1 MYIFFLNILE
11 LYLLQKKSISF
22 FLGLC
27 LIKNSLEIKNT
38 AAFATLVFVEEKFF
52 FSKIL
57 ITFFI
62 IGFNYTAFFGHGCC
76 KCKHCN

>member
-1 MYIFFLNILE
+1 MYIFFKYFGIIS
-11 LYLLQKKSISF
+11 LQKSISF

-38 AAFATLVFVEEKFF
+38 AAFATLVFVEEIFF

-57 ITFFI
+57 ITLFFI